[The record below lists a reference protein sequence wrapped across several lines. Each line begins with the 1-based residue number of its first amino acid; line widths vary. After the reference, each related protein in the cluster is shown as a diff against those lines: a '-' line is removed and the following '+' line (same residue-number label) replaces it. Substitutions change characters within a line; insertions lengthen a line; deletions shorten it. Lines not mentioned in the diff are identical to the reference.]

1 MEMRVVLY
9 NEGRFLLS
17 KETEKMTKDTMLN
30 VNIAP
35 VLKYRDDDDVVGAL
49 LNIDYSLEGKSVMFI
64 GMVVSIHAE
73 NIHELLKEPDEN
85 KVKQEL
91 KPIWDLALGV
101 ARGVLIEKLK
111 GTALESH
118 YLPVVD
124 LDKFAPYAVL
134 AKEPKQAPASVA
146 AG

>member
-1 MEMRVVLY
+1 MRVVLY
-9 NEGRFLLS
+9 NEGRFILS
-17 KETEKMTKDTMLN
+17 KETEKMNKDTMLN

-49 LNIDYSLEGKSVMFI
+49 LNIDYSLDDKSVMFI
-64 GMVVSIHAE
+64 GIVVSIYAE
-73 NIHELLKEPDEN
+73 NIHELFKDPDEN

-91 KPIWDLALGV
+91 KPIWELALGV

-118 YLPVVD
+118 YLPIVD

-134 AKEPKQAPASVA
+134 AKEPKQALASVV

>member
-1 MEMRVVLY
+1 MNMRVVLY
-9 NEGRFLLS
+9 NEGRFILS
-17 KETEKMTKDTMLN
+17 KDTEKITKDTKVN

-35 VLKYRDDDDVVGAL
+35 VLKYREDDDVVGAL
-49 LNIDYSLEGKSVMFI
+49 LNIDYSMDSKSVMFI

-73 NIHELLKEPDEN
+73 NIHELLKDPDEK
-85 KVKQEL
+85 KVKLGL
-91 KPIWDLALGV
+91 KPVWDLALGV

-111 GTALESH
+111 DTALESH

-124 LDKFAPYAVL
+124 LDKFAPFAVL
-134 AKEPKQAPASVA
+134 AKEPKEATASVA

>member
-9 NEGRFLLS
+9 NEGRFILS
-17 KETEKMTKDTMLN
+17 KETEKMTKDTILN

-49 LNIDYSLEGKSVMFI
+49 LNIDFSLDSKSVMFI

-73 NIHELLKEPDEN
+73 NIHELLKDTDEK
-85 KVKQEL
+85 KVKLGL
-91 KPIWDLALGV
+91 KPIWNLALGV

-124 LDKFAPYAVL
+124 LDKFAPFAVL
-134 AKEPKQAPASVA
+134 VKEPKPTPAMTNTI
-146 AG
+146 

>member
-1 MEMRVVLY
+1 MRVVLY
-9 NEGRFLLS
+9 NEGRFILS
-17 KETEKMTKDTMLN
+17 KETEKMNKDTMLN

-49 LNIDYSLEGKSVMFI
+49 LNIDYSLDDKSVMFI
-64 GMVVSIHAE
+64 GIVVSIYAE
-73 NIHELLKEPDEN
+73 NIHELFKDPDEN

-91 KPIWDLALGV
+91 KPIWELALGV

-118 YLPVVD
+118 YLPIVD

-134 AKEPKQAPASVA
+134 AKEPKQTLASVA

>member
-1 MEMRVVLY
+1 MKMRVVLY
-9 NEGRFLLS
+9 NEGRFILS
-17 KETEKMTKDTMLN
+17 KETEKMNKDTMLN

-49 LNIDYSLEGKSVMFI
+49 LNIDYSLDDKSVMFI
-64 GMVVSIHAE
+64 GIVVSIYAE
-73 NIHELLKEPDEN
+73 NIHELFKDPDEN

-91 KPIWDLALGV
+91 KPIWELALGV

-118 YLPVVD
+118 YLPIVD

-134 AKEPKQAPASVA
+134 AKEPKQTLASVA

>member
-1 MEMRVVLY
+1 MKMRVVLY

-49 LNIDYSLEGKSVMFI
+49 LNIDYSLEKKSVMFI

-73 NIHELLKEPDEN
+73 NIHELLEDPDEN

-134 AKEPKQAPASVA
+134 AKEPKQTPVSVA

>member
-1 MEMRVVLY
+1 MNMRVILY
-9 NEGRFLLS
+9 NEGRFILS
-17 KETEKMTKDTMLN
+17 KDTEKITKDTKVN

-35 VLKYRDDDDVVGAL
+35 VLKYREDDDVVGAL
-49 LNIDYSLEGKSVMFI
+49 LNIDYSMDSKSVMFI

-73 NIHELLKEPDEN
+73 NIHELLKDPDEK
-85 KVKQEL
+85 KVKLGL
-91 KPIWDLALGV
+91 KPVWDLALGV

-111 GTALESH
+111 DTALESH

-124 LDKFAPYAVL
+124 LDKFAPFAVL
-134 AKEPKQAPASVA
+134 AKEPKEATASVA

>member
-1 MEMRVVLY
+1 MKMRVILY
-9 NEGRFLLS
+9 NEGRFILS
-17 KETEKMTKDTMLN
+17 KDTEIITKETMLN

-49 LNIDYSLEGKSVMFI
+49 LNIDYSLDNKSMMFI
-64 GMVVSIHAE
+64 GMVVSIYAE
-73 NIHELLKEPDEN
+73 NIHKLLKDPDEN

-101 ARGVLIEKLK
+101 ARGVLIEKTK
-111 GTALESH
+111 GTALENH

-134 AKEPKQAPASVA
+134 AKEPKQTPASA
-146 AG
+146 TAG